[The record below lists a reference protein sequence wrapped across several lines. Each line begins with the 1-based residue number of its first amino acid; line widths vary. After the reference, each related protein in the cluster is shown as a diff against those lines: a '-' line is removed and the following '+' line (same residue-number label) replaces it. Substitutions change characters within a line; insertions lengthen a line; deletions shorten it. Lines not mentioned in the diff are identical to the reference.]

1 VIGVLTTS
9 YPRFAG
15 DSAGVFVRERVRA
28 LLREGHSVEVLAAG
42 DGRAARARDWLDD
55 EQVTRIRA
63 GKLFYS
69 GGAPEVLEDPR
80 LVRRLEAWG
89 HASQFTFSMLARLGE
104 AQERWQAVES
114 HWLVPCGLL
123 ACAVLPR
130 LPHRAHV
137 HGGDLFLLARLPCG
151 DSLARILCRSRPELV
166 FASASLR
173 EEFAVLLGASPES
186 LGARCRT
193 EAAPFDTSIFRPPH
207 TDDERQRLRKALG
220 FTRPTIVGAGRLV
233 PIKGYDVLLAALAG
247 IPPASRPDLV
257 LAGEGPEKNRLAR
270 QASEAGIRL
279 QLPGLLAQSALADLM
294 TAADLFVHPCR
305 TLPGGR
311 CEGMPLAVREALAC
325 GIPVVASA
333 SGGLR
338 DLQGAPGLSLVNPDD
353 AKALAGSIMRGLS
366 LDVIAAEAC

>member
-1 VIGVLTTS
+1 
-9 YPRFAG
+9 
-15 DSAGVFVRERVRA
+15 
-28 LLREGHSVEVLAAG
+28 
-42 DGRAARARDWLDD
+42 
-55 EQVTRIRA
+55 
-63 GKLFYS
+63 
-69 GGAPEVLEDPR
+69 
-80 LVRRLEAWG
+80 
-89 HASQFTFSMLARLGE
+89 
-104 AQERWQAVES
+104 
-114 HWLVPCGLL
+114 
-123 ACAVLPR
+123 
-130 LPHRAHV
+130 
-137 HGGDLFLLARLPCG
+137 
-151 DSLARILCRSRPELV
+151 
-166 FASASLR
+166 
-173 EEFAVLLGASPES
+173 
-186 LGARCRT
+186 
-193 EAAPFDTSIFRPPH
+193 
-207 TDDERQRLRKALG
+207 
-220 FTRPTIVGAGRLV
+220 LV